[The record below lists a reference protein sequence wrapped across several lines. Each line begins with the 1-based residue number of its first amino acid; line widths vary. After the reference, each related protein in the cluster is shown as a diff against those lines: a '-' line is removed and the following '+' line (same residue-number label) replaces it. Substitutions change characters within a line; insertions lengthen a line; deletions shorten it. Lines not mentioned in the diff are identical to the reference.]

1 VFLKNA
7 IILKKEGFMKA
18 KLWKTLT
25 VLFMVLVVFMLF
37 FTFAVGGRKEEV
49 APEGVPLNDKG
60 EVIHIAAVDW
70 PQFQPYK
77 VRQEA
82 EERAVEDYGVKHT
95 LLHPTE
101 VTVEAAVET
110 FMNAVNQ
117 GFDAIIMEPWSYEP
131 YLEAFTMAKERGI
144 PCVNVHVPYDD
155 PSFFIA
161 QIYIDNTGFGKTS
174 SEIINRETGGKA
186 NVLMMMNNPD
196 IVNQAIIRQT
206 FIDECADKYPGIK
219 VVATEFTQVDPII
232 AVERLEAAFT
242 AYPEIDTVMFLE
254 SATVTMA
261 ADVAKE
267 MGILDQVRIIG
278 IDDPPDLITSIRNNE
293 VWGSFNQNF
302 TRQGYEA
309 IRVIVDYYLGNPF
322 PHQTDAGIV
331 LITKDNVDDYIPSM
345 WAPVA
350 LKGKPYPNL

>member
-1 VFLKNA
+1 
-7 IILKKEGFMKA
+7 MKSE
-18 KLWKTLT
+18 LWKNLSVFFI
-25 VLFMVLVVFMLF
+25 VLIVFIAI
-37 FTFAVGGRKEEV
+37 FTFASGSKKDEE
-49 APEGVPLNDKG
+49 APPEGVPLNDKG

-82 EERAVEDYGVKHT
+82 EKRAVEDYGVKHT

-110 FMNAVNQ
+110 FMHAVNQ

-131 YLEAFTMAKERGI
+131 YLEAFETANERGI
-144 PCVNVHVPYDD
+144 PLVNVHVPYDD
-155 PSFFIA
+155 PSMFIA
-161 QIYIDNTGFGKTS
+161 QIYIDNEGFGKTS
-174 SEIINRETGGKA
+174 SEIIARETGGKA
-186 NVLMMMNNPD
+186 NVLIMMNNPD

-206 FIDECADKYPGIK
+206 FIDQCAEKYPDVK

-267 MGILDQVRIIG
+267 MGILDKVKIIG

-331 LITKDNVDDYIPSM
+331 LITKENVDDYIPSM
-345 WAPVA
+345 WEPVA
-350 LKGKPYPNL
+350 VKGKPYPNQ

>member
-1 VFLKNA
+1 
-7 IILKKEGFMKA
+7 MKA
-18 KLWKTLT
+18 EVWKKLS
-25 VLFMVLVVFMLF
+25 VLFIVLVVFFVF
-37 FTFAVGGRKEEV
+37 FAFAVGSKKEVE
-49 APEGVPLNDKG
+49 APAEGVPLNDKG

-82 EERAVEDYGVKHT
+82 ELRAVEDYGVKHT

-101 VTVEAAVET
+101 VTVEAAIET

-131 YLEAFTMAKERGI
+131 YLEAFEMANEKGI
-144 PCVNVHVPYDD
+144 PLVNVHVPYDD
-155 PSFFIA
+155 PSKFIA
-161 QIYIDNTGFGKTS
+161 QIYIDNEGYGTTAADLLAK
-174 SEIINRETGGKA
+174 ETGGKA
-186 NVLMMMNNPD
+186 NVLIMMNNPD
-196 IVNQAIIRQT
+196 IANQAIQRQS
-206 FIDECADKYPGIK
+206 FIDHCGRKYPEMK
-219 VVATEFTQVDPII
+219 VVQTEFTQVDPII

-242 AYPEIDTVMFLE
+242 AYPEIDMIIFLE

-278 IDDPPDLITSIRNNE
+278 IDDPPDLITSIRNDE

-302 TRQGYEA
+302 AKQGYEA
-309 IRVIVDYYLGNPF
+309 IRIIVDYYLGTPF
-322 PHQTDAGIV
+322 PQHTDAGIV
-331 LITKDNVDDYIPSM
+331 LLTEDTVDNYIPDM
-345 WAPVA
+345 WAPIAV
-350 LKGKPYPNL
+350 KGKPYPNL